1 MALPNPDRA
10 PQLYQEY
17 LNTYEIW
24 GVLPTLRIRS
34 VEDLEP
40 NRIGTQELLSIA
52 RTWQQRGFKPDFE
65 SDWTP
70 NTLFQYVGEDGEIAT
85 LKKTETGATFVL
97 PEESLGYERVFGV
110 TQVKTHRNIPHWR
123 AYNETAILGL
133 HPEKSYFL
141 SDTPRDFSQVHI
153 NALPDGVSVTE
164 SRVTENAALF
174 RLERMDISHE
184 IDLLSEMHLVRT
196 GIVHKGKELPRQ
208 RGASF
213 QKTEV
218 SLSLVFRS
226 LQLMH
231 TRLINISPVILS
243 VGIVLLLAN
252 GHSHSLI
259 LQRRSILILILGCE
273 RVLKNLMA

>member
-1 MALPNPDRA
+1 MR
-10 PQLYQEY
+10 
-17 LNTYEIW
+17 
-24 GVLPTLRIRS
+24 
-34 VEDLEP
+34 
-40 NRIGTQELLSIA
+40 TQELLSIA
-52 RTWQQRGFKPDFE
+52 RTWQQFGLKPDFE

-70 NTLFQYVGEDGEIAT
+70 NTLFQYVGEDGEIAA

-110 TQVKTHRNIPHWR
+110 TEVKTHRNLPHWR
-123 AYNETAILGL
+123 AYNETTILGL

-174 RLERMDISHE
+174 RLETMDTSHE
-184 IDLLSEMHLVRT
+184 IDLLSEIHLVRT

-218 SLSLVFRS
+218 SIAGVRKSAIDAHPPYETYPR
-226 LQLMH
+226 
-231 TRLINISPVILS
+231 
-243 VGIVLLLAN
+243 
-252 GHSHSLI
+252 
-259 LQRRSILILILGCE
+259 
-273 RVLKNLMA
+273 